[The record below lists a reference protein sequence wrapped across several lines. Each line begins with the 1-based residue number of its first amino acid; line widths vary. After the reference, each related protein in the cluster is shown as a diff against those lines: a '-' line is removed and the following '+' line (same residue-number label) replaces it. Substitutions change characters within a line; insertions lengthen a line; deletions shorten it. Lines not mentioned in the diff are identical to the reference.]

1 MFVSLSLFMCLDL
14 SSSIF
19 VKFVFIESSMIRNT
33 DVLKFVCGRMLG
45 IQKAR
50 KNTSLIYDI
59 KTGIYKC
66 INFNCLVSEYKIK
79 MIGPYQ
85 IKFLLLVRIK
95 PKKTD

>member
-45 IQKAR
+45 IQNIAVQKTR
-50 KNTSLIYDI
+50 ENTSLIYDI

-66 INFNCLVSEYKIK
+66 IYCNCLVSEFKIK
-79 MIGPYQ
+79 MIGEH
-85 IKFLLLVRIK
+85 IK
-95 PKKTD
+95 